1 MAERIVINTGPLIAL
16 NKGGV
21 LGACLK
27 LPFEF
32 HTTAEVRAEL
42 ERGTLL
48 GKPSPDLGLICI
60 TAFPPPISPLL
71 QAALDLGEAS
81 VIQLAVQIKAEWVC
95 IDESLGRRFSR
106 ALGMRLTGSTGLLV
120 MAKKHKLISEI
131 RPTLKIML
139 AAGVHL
145 SDDLIVSIL
154 KEADE
159 GSQL

>member
-21 LGACLK
+21 LAACLK

-32 HTTAEVRAEL
+32 LTTAEVRAEL
-42 ERGTLL
+42 ESGTLL
-48 GKPSPDLGLICI
+48 GKPSPDIGLIRT

-71 QAALDLGEAS
+71 HAVLDLGEAS
-81 VIQLAVQIKAEWVC
+81 VIQLALQIEAEWVC

-106 ALGMRLTGSTGLLV
+106 ALGLRLTGSTGLLV
-120 MAKKHKLISEI
+120 MAKKHGLVAEI
-131 RPTLKIML
+131 RPTLKAML
-139 AAGVHL
+139 TAGVHL
-145 SDDLIVSIL
+145 SDDLIASAL